1 MKRTLFTAAAALVLS
16 SAAFVAPAQAQARG
30 DVIVVHKAPPAV
42 KYESVPAARRGYE
55 WAPGYWNWNGRRY
68 VWVKGHYERARHG
81 YSYQRAEW
89 RQGRNGWELDRGG
102 WRHGQRVAD
111 RRDRDGDGIDNR
123 NDRDRDNDGV
133 RNRNDRDR
141 DGDGVRNRD
150 DARPDNPN
158 RY

>member
-1 MKRTLFTAAAALVLS
+1 MKRTLLTAAAALVLGT
-16 SAAFVAPAQAQARG
+16 AAFAPVQAYAKG
-30 DVIVVHKAPPAV
+30 DVIVVRQAPPAV

-55 WAPGYWNWNGRRY
+55 WLPGYWNWTGRRH
-68 VWVKGHYERARHG
+68 VWVKGHYERVRPG
-81 YSYQRAEW
+81 YAYHRAEW

-111 RRDRDGDGIDNR
+111 RRDRDGDGIANR

-158 RY
+158 RN

>member
-16 SAAFVAPAQAQARG
+16 TAAFAPVQAFAKG
-30 DVIVVHKAPPAV
+30 DVIVVHRAPPVV

-55 WAPGYWNWNGRRY
+55 WSPGYWNWTGRRH
-68 VWVKGHYERARHG
+68 VWVKGHYERVRAG
-81 YSYQRAEW
+81 YAYQRAEW

-111 RRDRDGDGIDNR
+111 RQDRDGDGIANR

-158 RY
+158 RN